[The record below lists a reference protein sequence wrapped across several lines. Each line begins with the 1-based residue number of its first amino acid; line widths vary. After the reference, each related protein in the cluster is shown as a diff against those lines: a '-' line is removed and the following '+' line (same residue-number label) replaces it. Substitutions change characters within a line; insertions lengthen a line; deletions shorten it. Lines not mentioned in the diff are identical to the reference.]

1 MLNRVILIGRLT
13 RDAELRRTASGLSVA
28 SFTVAV
34 DDPRKNPD
42 GTSNTLFMNCTL
54 FGQRAD
60 NFVKYTHKGSLVSVE
75 GRLQQRK
82 YVNKAGVNVTVI
94 ETLVDNFDFLD
105 PKSAN
110 AGTDNATPAGFNQTE
125 TASEPESGNLDAID
139 VTEDDLPF

>member
-13 RDAELRRTASGLSVA
+13 RDAELRKTASGLSVA

-82 YVNKAGVNVTVI
+82 YTNKAGVQVTTI
-94 ETLVDNFDFLD
+94 ETVVDGFDFLE
-105 PKSAN
+105 PKSSN
-110 AGTDNATPAGFNQTE
+110 GATAESASQPAGFNQTNS
-125 TASEPESGNLDAID
+125 ASDSGNLDAID
-139 VTEDDLPF
+139 VVDDDLPF